1 LRPPTSCARSMGDC
15 KRQIGR
21 CWKRGRQPAATPNRR
36 SHGSRTAVVPVLLP
50 IRHHDAALSAS
61 ICCNAA
67 SATETFI
74 GAAARTGVPICLA
87 VLASLPVWL
96 GGEICAH
103 DCDLCSRRAIE
114 RDPQP
119 HAYMDQALTPVAEDE
134 EDTLDLPTKTT
145 AGRGLGRAC
154 EKPRC
159 VATSSPSRS

>member
-1 LRPPTSCARSMGDC
+1 VLEEGTTTCCYAKSEKSWITDCGGAGPCSYSPP
-15 KRQIGR
+15 R
-21 CWKRGRQPAATPNRR
+21 C
-36 SHGSRTAVVPVLLP
+36 S
-50 IRHHDAALSAS
+50 LSAS

-67 SATETFI
+67 FATETFI
-74 GAAARTGVPICLA
+74 GAAARTGAPICLA